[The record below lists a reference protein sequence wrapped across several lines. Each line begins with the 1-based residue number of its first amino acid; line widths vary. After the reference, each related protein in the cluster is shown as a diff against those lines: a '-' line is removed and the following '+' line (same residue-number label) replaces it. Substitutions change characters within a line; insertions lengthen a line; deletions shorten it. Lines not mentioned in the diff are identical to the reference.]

1 MRGKRVRAGRGLP
14 MTTAPLAYTSIRN
27 EFGKSTG
34 YEFREEL
41 RSWFDELAR
50 LFLMHES
57 YRAMA
62 LALGV
67 NPMTGTPIQ
76 GRTVQ
81 YIVESPFYR
90 GLVGSNGR
98 AAPGR
103 QAPVWDAATC
113 AAIGREI
120 ERRRELRHNT
130 PRRRASRGPAPLA
143 LLDGVLRCGLCGH
156 VLSKRRN
163 QARRP
168 EAPGTR
174 SYFCARSH
182 EARQRARALGLPPDD

>member
-1 MRGKRVRAGRGLP
+1 MVGAF
-14 MTTAPLAYTSIRN
+14 TDDIS
-27 EFGKSTG
+27 
-34 YEFREEL
+34 
-41 RSWFDELAR
+41 
-50 LFLMHES
+50 MHES

-62 LALGV
+62 LALGA
-67 NPMTGTPIQ
+67 NPTTGTPIR

-90 GLVGSNGR
+90 GLVGSNGQ
-98 AAPGR
+98 AAPG
-103 QAPVWDAATC
+103 QQSPVWDAATC
-113 AAIGREI
+113 AAIAREI